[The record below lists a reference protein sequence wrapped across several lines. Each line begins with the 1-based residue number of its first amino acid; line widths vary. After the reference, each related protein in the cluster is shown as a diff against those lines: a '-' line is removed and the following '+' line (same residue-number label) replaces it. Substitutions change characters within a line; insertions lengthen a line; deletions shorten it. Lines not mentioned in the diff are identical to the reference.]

1 MKSEWEPRSGA
12 KEGAEADG
20 QDKLG
25 SESSAQQPWLA
36 LGQSYGIEED
46 WLQERFVFLPVA
58 QSDTGCES
66 SQWKAMELNSSCRLP
81 PSFAGLPGG
90 CHGY

>member
-25 SESSAQQPWLA
+25 SESSVQQPWLA
-36 LGQSYGIEED
+36 LGQSYGIEE
-46 WLQERFVFLPVA
+46 
-58 QSDTGCES
+58 
-66 SQWKAMELNSSCRLP
+66 RLA
-81 PSFAGLPGG
+81 SRKVCILACGSVR
-90 CHGY
+90 YRM